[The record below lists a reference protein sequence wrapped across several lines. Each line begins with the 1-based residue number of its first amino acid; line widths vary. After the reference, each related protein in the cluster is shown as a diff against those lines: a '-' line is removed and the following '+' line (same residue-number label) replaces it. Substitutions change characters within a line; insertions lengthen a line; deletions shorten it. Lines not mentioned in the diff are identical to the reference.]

1 MDYLKKNNYQSY
13 VLSNWSAETFRGML
27 DDYPFLK
34 NFDGLLISGEDN
46 LIKPDLAIYELAIK
60 RFDLI
65 PQECV
70 FIDDKIENVEAA
82 KKLNFHI
89 LR

>member
-1 MDYLKKNNYQSY
+1 M
-13 VLSNWSAETFRGML
+13 
-27 DDYPFLK
+27 
-34 NFDGLLISGEDN
+34 LISGEDN

-89 LR
+89 IHLTNPKSIEVDIKKYLN